1 MVSLDRCS
9 GNCNNPYGRICVAN
23 KTEDTSLNEF
33 NMIEK
38 INESKTGFDFEVWL
52 WTAFEVLS
60 WKIILSQPYVGWA
73 RVKTYSPTNF
83 LFAQIQQF

>member
-1 MVSLDRCS
+1 MVSLDRCN

-38 INESKTGFDFEVWL
+38 INESETGFD
-52 WTAFEVLS
+52 LS
-60 WKIILSQPYVGWA
+60 
-73 RVKTYSPTNF
+73 F
-83 LFAQIQQF
+83 